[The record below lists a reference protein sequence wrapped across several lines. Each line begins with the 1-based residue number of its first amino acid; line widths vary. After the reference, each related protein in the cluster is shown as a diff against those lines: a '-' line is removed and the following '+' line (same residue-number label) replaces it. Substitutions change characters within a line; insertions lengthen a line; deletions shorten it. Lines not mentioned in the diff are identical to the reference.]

1 MKRLVDYSLYLC
13 TDRELMTSK
22 TLEECVERAILGGV
36 TCVQLREKQASSLE
50 FYEEAKRVLQITKTY
65 GVPLIIN
72 DRVDIALAIDA
83 DGVHI
88 GQSDLPANEVRRLL
102 GKEKIVGVSA
112 RNVKEALEAYK
123 AGADYLGVGA
133 MFSTSTKTD
142 AKVVSKE
149 ELKNIQQKVNLPI
162 VLIGGMNARTIP
174 EFLSFKVQGFAVV
187 SAIVSEKNVM
197 HAAQE
202 LKKIISSF
210 GCR

>member
-112 RNVKEALEAYK
+112 RNIK
-123 AGADYLGVGA
+123 
-133 MFSTSTKTD
+133 FPS
-142 AKVVSKE
+142 VSLSKFCD
-149 ELKNIQQKVNLPI
+149 LKYSN
-162 VLIGGMNARTIP
+162 
-174 EFLSFKVQGFAVV
+174 S
-187 SAIVSEKNVM
+187 
-197 HAAQE
+197 
-202 LKKIISSF
+202 
-210 GCR
+210 